1 MTRRKTKTETKRK
14 SEAVAKRKVKIVAV
28 LAPKEAGHSPAATA
42 TNKKAVLVG
51 LGLGMGPGEVAEAI
65 GIGRST
71 AMVSFIAMTRRKTK
85 TETKRKSE
93 AVAKRKVK
101 IVAVLAPKEAGH
113 SPEATATNK
122 KAVLVGLGLGMG
134 PGEVAEGIGIGRST
148 VFGWKRDDPE
158 FSAKWN
164 EARETAWDLEGRLY
178 DLGMLGEVKAIT
190 ETLKARRPEVWRE
203 TRSES
208 PLTTNLTVKM
218 TLEESQERL
227 NSSAL
232 SCRRTKAIRTRIT
245 PCRSLR
251 TMLQVASRT
260 IRHATNDPM
269 VSKRCWVPLILLLPR
284 NSSKNPFTHYNSF
297 GCPASALIGQNGR
310 IE

>member
-1 MTRRKTKTETKRK
+1 MTRRKTK
-14 SEAVAKRKVKIVAV
+14 
-28 LAPKEAGHSPAATA
+28 
-42 TNKKAVLVG
+42 
-51 LGLGMGPGEVAEAI
+51 
-65 GIGRST
+65 
-71 AMVSFIAMTRRKTK
+71 
-85 TETKRKSE
+85 TKRKSE

-134 PGEVAEGIGIGRST
+134 PGEVAEAIGIGRST

-158 FSAKWN
+158 FSAKWD
-164 EARETAWDLEGRLY
+164 EARETAWDKLEGRLY

-227 NSSAL
+227 KQLGIELPAYEGDQDEDHTTAVNRGSCYRSHRGRYLTRRMIRMSS
-232 SCRRTKAIRTRIT
+232 RR
-245 PCRSLR
+245 C
-251 TMLQVASRT
+251 
-260 IRHATNDPM
+260 
-269 VSKRCWVPLILLLPR
+269 
-284 NSSKNPFTHYNSF
+284 
-297 GCPASALIGQNGR
+297 
-310 IE
+310 